1 MKVKVY
7 LLDEGQDKFVNITGE
22 DKPDIDEEVMEKWQE
37 MIDLASDITCCSSLV
52 VLKALE
58 SGFEILLKSNNESSC
73 FEAGDIREY
82 GAGLFCESVMG
93 CGEEVVI
100 PDALESET
108 WNESPDVKDGFLAY
122 FGLPLFWPD
131 GEFFGNL
138 SVFNDKPTVFNDLS
152 SKLLYIFKRAIETDL
167 SLIAEIARSAYLSD
181 NDQLTNIYNRKALI
195 EKLKLE
201 FERYDRS
208 KQRFSVLV
216 VDIDNLRAINEAH
229 GHDRGD
235 EVLLEFTSIIAS
247 SIRKIDIFGRWSD
260 DDFVVICPDTNLE
273 GANALA
279 EKIIEA
285 VSKHDW
291 NEIEEL
297 KCTIGCATSNIFDKD
312 VKELIRRADVDMYN
326 KKNG

>member
-22 DKPDIDEEVMEKWQE
+22 DKPDIDEEVLVKWQE
-37 MIDLASDITCCSSLV
+37 MIDLASTIICCSSLV

-82 GAGLFCESVMG
+82 GTGLFCESVMG

-100 PDALESET
+100 PDAVESET

-122 FGLPLFWPD
+122 FGLPLFWPG

-138 SVFNDKPTVFNDLS
+138 SVFNDKPTVFNDQS

-167 SLIAEIARSAYLSD
+167 SLITEIARSAYLSD

-260 DDFVVICPDTNLE
+260 DDFVVICPDTNLG
-273 GANALA
+273 GADALA